1 MKSLKYILLAI
12 LGLGL
17 FFSCDREYSD
27 FQGDEMAKFNA
38 WIQVKNIPA
47 EALKPSGL
55 YYISNQE
62 GTGLSPEKG
71 DFLVYSIKEKSL
83 SGYVYF
89 SNEYVTAKLYDN
101 FDINFHFGPL
111 FTKYEINRDYNAVEG
126 YPINSVS
133 LLMVKGVYE
142 GLSYMKEG
150 GKATLIMPSKLA
162 YGRSGLTY
170 SQTTRISPYE
180 SLIYEVELIKVVKDP
195 RAYENE
201 LLQTYVN
208 TNYPGLEMVN
218 DSIYYVQLSPPTVDT
233 VTVAKDSIVYVYFKG
248 KLLNGYVFDTNI
260 DSVAKKLGRTFS
272 STDSLTVTIGKEV
285 IKGFSLALTQ
295 MKKGEWG
302 RAIIPSY
309 SGYDSIAQKSIP
321 PFSTLIYDIY
331 FVDKEIVPAP
341 KSK

>member
-27 FQGDEMAKFNA
+27 FEGDEMAKFNA

-62 GTGLSPEKG
+62 GTGLSPEDG
-71 DFLVYSIKEKSL
+71 DFLVFSVKEKSL
-83 SGYVYF
+83 NGIVYF
-89 SNEYVTAKLYDN
+89 SNDYATAKLYDN
-101 FDINFHFGPL
+101 FDINFHFGSL
-111 FTKYEINRDYNAVEG
+111 FTKYEINHDYNAVEG
-126 YPINSVS
+126 YPINSVT

-208 TNYPGLEMVN
+208 TNYPGLQMVN

-233 VTVAKDSIVYVYFKG
+233 VTVAKDSIVYVYYKKMF
-248 KLLNGYVFDTNI
+248 LDGYVFDTNI
-260 DSVAKKLGRTFS
+260 DSVAKKLGRTFA
-272 STDSLTVTIGKEV
+272 STDSLTVTIGKDE

-295 MKKGEWG
+295 MRKGEWG

-321 PFSTLIYDIY
+321 PFSTLIFDIY
-331 FVDKEIVPAP
+331 FVDKEIVPAT